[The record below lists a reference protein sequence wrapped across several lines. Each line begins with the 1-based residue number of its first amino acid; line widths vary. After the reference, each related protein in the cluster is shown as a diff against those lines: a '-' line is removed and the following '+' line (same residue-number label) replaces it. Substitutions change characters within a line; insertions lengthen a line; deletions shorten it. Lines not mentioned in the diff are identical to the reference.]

1 MVQKKTSKITCCSL
15 FKIGICLKLFTQ
27 YKQICHNVL
36 PTSVC
41 GYLYLKNKTKTV
53 QRSRATTSYTTRLT
67 YIHHIFM
74 LTYVNI
80 CIQCPQ
86 HMNNEYDLLVHVN
99 VNKST
104 NQRSIE
110 NFTLNGCNIF
120 FEKSNLWKGL
130 SHEIYGGYCGLSIE
144 SPFQGLQM
152 LNIKFW
158 F

>member
-1 MVQKKTSKITCCSL
+1 MVQKTSKITCL

-53 QRSRATTSYTTRLT
+53 QRSRATTSYTTTLT
-67 YIHHIFM
+67 YIYVHHIFM
-74 LTYVNI
+74 LTCVNI

-86 HMNNEYDLLVHVN
+86 HMNHVN
-99 VNKST
+99 ANKST
-104 NQRSIE
+104 NQRPIE

-120 FEKSNLWKGL
+120 FEKSNL
-130 SHEIYGGYCGLSIE
+130 
-144 SPFQGLQM
+144 
-152 LNIKFW
+152 
-158 F
+158 